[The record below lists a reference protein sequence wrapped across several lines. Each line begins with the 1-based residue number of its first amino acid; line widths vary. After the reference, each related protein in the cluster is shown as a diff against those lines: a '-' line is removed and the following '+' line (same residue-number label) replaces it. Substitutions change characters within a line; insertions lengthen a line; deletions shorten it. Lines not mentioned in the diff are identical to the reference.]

1 MTGPSNAF
9 GARASVPQPFADAS
23 RLRKTV
29 TVCGLGLWEWHVTED
44 RCVIDPLVCDLL
56 GLAAGTSSLP
66 MRRLLRLV
74 HQSDRAGLAQAM
86 LASFDSNSEV
96 AREVRVCRHDSGDV
110 RWLALKACIA
120 ERDGD
125 GEPLIVAGLAFDV
138 TARRQEQEAR
148 ELLNQELAHRMKN
161 MLSVVGSIV
170 TMSGEHRP
178 EAREFIASL
187 QSRLASLAA
196 THALLT
202 QVDWRP
208 IALGQLFEKVL
219 APLGVIERIDVAGH
233 HDFLLGAHDAQT
245 LALVL
250 HELATNA
257 IKYGALSN
265 GAGRVALSVEIIKGL
280 RRDEQP
286 LLVLRWE
293 EIGGPAVNEPSIKGF
308 GLTLLERLTRR
319 NAHVEPVLQWGA
331 GGFVCSLSMRM
342 TATETNR

>member
-23 RLRKTV
+23 RLRQTV
-29 TVCGLGLWEWHVTED
+29 TVCGLGLWEWHVAED
-44 RCVIDPLVCDLL
+44 RCLIDPLVCDLL
-56 GLAAGTSSLP
+56 GLAAGTSFLP

-74 HQSDRAGLAQAM
+74 HKSDLAGMKQAM
-86 LASFDSNSEV
+86 FASFGSNSDV
-96 AREVRVCRHDSGDV
+96 ACEVRFCRRDSGDV

-120 ERDGD
+120 ERDDD
-125 GEPLIVAGLAFDV
+125 GEPLVVAGLAFDI
-138 TARRQEQEAR
+138 TTRHQEQEAR

-178 EAREFIASL
+178 EARDFIASL
-187 QSRLASLAA
+187 QSRLGSLAA

-202 QVDWRP
+202 QIDWRP
-208 IALGQLFEKVL
+208 IALDQLFEKVL
-219 APLGVIERIDVAGH
+219 APLGVTERIDVTGH
-233 HDFLLGAHDAQT
+233 RDVLLGAHDAQT

-250 HELATNA
+250 HELTTNA

-265 GAGRVALSVEIIKGL
+265 GDGRVALSVEIINGL
-280 RRDEQP
+280 RRDEHP

-293 EIGGPAVNEPSIKGF
+293 EIGGPAVTAPNGKGF

-319 NAHVEPVLQWGA
+319 NAHVEPVLQWGP

-342 TATETNR
+342 TADAGR